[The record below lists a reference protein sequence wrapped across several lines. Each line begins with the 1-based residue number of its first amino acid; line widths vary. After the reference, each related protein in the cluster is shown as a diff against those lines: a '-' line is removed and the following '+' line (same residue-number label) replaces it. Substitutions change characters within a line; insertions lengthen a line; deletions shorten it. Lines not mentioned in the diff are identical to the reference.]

1 MNVLELCMQ
10 GCACGWHT
18 LHVMSTWCMLL
29 PMMLLADNSLYA
41 EGAAALIPGLQS
53 MHRLASLDISS
64 KWDRA
69 AERAA
74 MA

>member
-1 MNVLELCMQ
+1 MIVLGLCMQ
-10 GCACGWHT
+10 GWARVWHA

-29 PMMLLADNSLYA
+29 PMVCLADNDLGA
-41 EGAAALIPGLQS
+41 EGAAALVPGLQS
-53 MHRLASLDISS
+53 LPGLTSLDIGS